1 MDGSVPD
8 GESEGV
14 GLVLGGVLEG
24 GVVLGGV
31 VLGGVVLG
39 GVVLGGAGGL
49 LGAVVLGGAAG
60 LVGAVVFLVPVAG
73 LEAWVAGWV
82 AGWLAAAAATR
93 VLLVPPT
100 AYRLP
105 AGVRAPP
112 TVRNGPPPLWMRT
125 VEAFPRVP
133 AADIPFA
140 PGAAAAGVTGLP
152 WPPATAGPTG
162 ELRLAG

>member
-8 GESEGV
+8 GASEGVV
-14 GLVLGGVLEG
+14 GLVLGGGLEG

-39 GVVLGGAGGL
+39 GVVLGGAAGL
-49 LGAVVLGGAAG
+49 LGGVVLGGAAG
-60 LVGAVVFLVPVAG
+60 LVGAELFLVPVAG

-112 TVRNGPPPLWMRT
+112 HREERAAATLDAHRRG
-125 VEAFPRVP
+125 VP
-133 AADIPFA
+133 AG
-140 PGAAAAGVTGLP
+140 PGG
-152 WPPATAGPTG
+152 
-162 ELRLAG
+162 

>member
-1 MDGSVPD
+1 M
-8 GESEGV
+8 
-14 GLVLGGVLEG
+14 LGGVLEG

-39 GVVLGGAGGL
+39 GVVLGGTDAGL
-49 LGAVVLGGAAG
+49 VGAVVLGGAAG
-60 LVGAVVFLVPVAG
+60 LVGAEVFLVPVAG

-93 VLLVPPT
+93 VLVVPPT

-112 TVRNGPPPLWMRT
+112 TARNGPPPLWMRT

-133 AADIPFA
+133 AADIPFD
-140 PGAAAAGVTGLP
+140 PGAAAAGVTGAAL
-152 WPPATAGPTG
+152 AAGDG
-162 ELRLAG
+162 RADR